1 MVWRFVQLT
10 QSSGSD
16 PVADPGELPLG
27 FEGDV
32 IVEVTI
38 DDQGNIVGK
47 SVIQGINPAL
57 DSKSLSALANWR
69 FRPATR
75 NGAPI
80 ASKHDVYFHFR
91 SQ

>member
-1 MVWRFVQLT
+1 MEIRPAYPLM
-10 QSSGSD
+10 GSD
-16 PVADPGELPLG
+16 PVADPGELPAG

-38 DDQGNIVGK
+38 DELGNIIAK

-57 DSKSLSALANWR
+57 DAKSIAALANWR
-69 FRPATR
+69 FRPATK
-75 NGAPI
+75 NGVPI

-91 SQ
+91 AH

>member
-1 MVWRFVQLT
+1 
-10 QSSGSD
+10 
-16 PVADPGELPLG
+16 
-27 FEGDV
+27 
-32 IVEVTI
+32 
-38 DDQGNIVGK
+38 
-47 SVIQGINPAL
+47 VIQGINPAL